1 MFDITQTVLET
12 SIIAKL
18 AVILV
23 GAYLLNS
30 LARRIFEK
38 VFKKTN
44 TPKTR
49 TVLGVVQNSVSIIIL
64 AIAIL
69 MTLATFNIN
78 ILPLLASAGIVGFA
92 VGFGSQS
99 LIKDLITGLFLL
111 TSDTFYEGDIIRI
124 GTIEGKVE
132 RVGIRAITL
141 RDLEGVV
148 HTIPNG
154 TIGAVANLTREWS
167 RANINIGVSS
177 EHDIDQ
183 ILKIFNEELEALKND
198 PLYSGW
204 IIGTPKIEG
213 IETIEGAKVVIKALL
228 KTNQAKKWDMERQ
241 FKYRI
246 KKRFEQDNLK
256 FA

>member
-23 GAYLLNS
+23 GAYLLNF